1 MRIRDRQAALV
12 AALMLVVAFGVLFL
26 LPPATNDSEKAFR
39 LVVAIAAFLAA
50 LLRWRRA
57 IRPIDGDGGAA

>member
-1 MRIRDRQAALV
+1 MRIRNRQAALV
-12 AALMLVVAFGVLFL
+12 AALMLFVAVGVLFL

-39 LVVAIAAFLAA
+39 LVVAIAAVLAA